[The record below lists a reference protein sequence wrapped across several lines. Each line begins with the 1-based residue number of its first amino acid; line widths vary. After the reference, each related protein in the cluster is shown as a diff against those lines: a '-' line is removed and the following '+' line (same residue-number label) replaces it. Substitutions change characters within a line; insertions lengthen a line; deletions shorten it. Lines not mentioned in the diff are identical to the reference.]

1 MPGQQIAKFVGH
13 TKWDLEID
21 GLRLHPGVLA
31 LAGALLEVRL
41 PGCPRSR
48 RRVPEVE
55 YCPRSAKSLSIQ
67 PQRVTVQGA
76 RASRAEPVAA
86 GLTVLVNPDVFGMG
100 DVSHLH
106 AQPTRPAPF
115 LDEHS

>member
-21 GLRLHPGVLA
+21 GLRIHPGVLA

-41 PGCPRSR
+41 PGRLRSR
-48 RRVPEVE
+48 RHVPEVE
-55 YCPRSAKSLSIQ
+55 YQSHSAKSLRTRL
-67 PQRVTVQGA
+67 QRVTVQRA